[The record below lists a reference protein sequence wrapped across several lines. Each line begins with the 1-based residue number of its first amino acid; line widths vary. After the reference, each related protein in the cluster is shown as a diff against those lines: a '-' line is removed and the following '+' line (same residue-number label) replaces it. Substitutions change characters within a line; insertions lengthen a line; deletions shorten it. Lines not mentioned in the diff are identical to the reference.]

1 MYPRQDSNL
10 RPQDY
15 QSGVF
20 DSSRRLSPAL
30 VAQWISVTE
39 RYQRLSLIRVD
50 FGSKAMN
57 KRSAAGARGGT
68 LSHPPATIQCAWRT
82 NRSDNPA
89 VGERDAAQAAQL
101 IRALCEVRDKM
112 ISQMTWLEKHDR
124 QLDAAALR
132 RDVNE
137 AQAHITR
144 LHRRYLGG
152 DVQASQPVRQA
163 R

>member
-1 MYPRQDSNL
+1 VLPRRPRLQRTRLVSQLGVVQLQRPAHGVALLVPNIALGTTTRAALPNPRPNQSRCGRTSN
-10 RPQDY
+10 
-15 QSGVF
+15 GF
-20 DSSRRLSPAL
+20 DRGAL
-30 VAQWISVTE
+30 
-39 RYQRLSLIRVD
+39 LC
-50 FGSKAMN
+50 
-57 KRSAAGARGGT
+57 GGG
-68 LSHPPATIQCAWRT
+68 PIQCAWRT

-101 IRALCEVRDKM
+101 IRALSEVRDKM